1 MAAPTGTFQT
11 YQQIGLK
18 EDLTEAIYNIAP
30 TETPFLQRCARVKAK
45 ARVHEWQTDTLAAAA
60 ANAHIEGD
68 DSSIVNGHTSVPTVR
83 LQNKC
88 QIFKK
93 IMQVSGTAEVVD
105 KAGRDS
111 EIAYQLMKRGKEI
124 KRDIEYALTQNQGS
138 EAGDTASARKLG
150 STESWIATN
159 FTNKSSG
166 TATYVTAGYSSTG
179 NTTATTT
186 KTHLGSFSE
195 NDLKAVISA
204 AWTQGG
210 QPDLILVGP
219 NSKKKISTFTGIADI
234 TKEAGTTAKMTRIIG
249 GADVYVSDFG
259 EHRVVPSRFCRD
271 QTVQVLDMDYWA
283 VASLRGMTKEKLA
296 KTGDSEKWHLLTEL
310 TLESRQEAASGKID
324 GVDGT
329 L

>member
-1 MAAPTGTFQT
+1 MTAPAATFQT
-11 YQQIGLK
+11 YQAIGNR
-18 EDLTEAIYNIAP
+18 EDLTDAIYNISP
-30 TETPFLQRCARVKAK
+30 METPFTQRCARVTAK
-45 ARVHEWQTDTLAAAA
+45 ARVHEWQTDSLAAVA

-68 DSSIVNGHTSVPTVR
+68 DSTAITADPTVR

-93 IMQVSGTAEVVD
+93 TISVSGTQEAVD

-111 EIAYQLMKRGKEI
+111 EIAYQLMKRGKEL
-124 KRDIEYALTQNQGS
+124 KRDIERALTQNVAS
-138 EAGDTASARKLG
+138 TAGDAASARTLG
-150 STESWIATN
+150 SVETWLATN
-159 FTNKSSG
+159 WTNRSSG
-166 TATYVTAGYSSTG
+166 TASLVTGGFSGT
-179 NTTATTT
+179 NTVAWVT

-210 QPDLILVGP
+210 DPRLILCGP
-219 NSKKKISTFTGIADI
+219 NAKKKISTFVGIAQV
-234 TKEAGTTAKMTRIIG
+234 TKEAGTTASATRIIG

-259 EHRVVPSRFCRD
+259 EHVVKPSRFSRE
-271 QTVQVLDMDYWA
+271 QTVLLLDMDYFA
-283 VASLRGMTKEKLA
+283 IAQLRGMTKEKLA

-310 TLESRQEAASGKID
+310 TLESRQEAASGILV